1 MQVKR
6 SCLALLTSVVAVMGL
21 VPTVAADEGKHAA
34 GVTNPFADVVAP
46 GREGLVPGE
55 AGFGDNVIDNHAGA
69 GWVPTAD
76 PKARV
81 VVGGMRS
88 DREEI
93 PGGFSKEQADRAE
106 VQEAAERQ
114 GVGFRGVGQDCRTYW
129 PSPYKVCGAIRE
141 KYDQLGG
148 PQSFLTWPKSDELGV
163 PDGVGRRSEFVNGFI
178 YWHPTTGAHPVTTHF
193 SAVWARNGWEAGR
206 MGYPVSDEYGLG
218 DGVGRRQD
226 FQRAHVFGSLAGLA
240 SVEGRIFDRWVEI
253 GAEGGPLGYP
263 VADEAGTPDG
273 QGRFSRFTGGMVYWH
288 PRHGAHEI
296 LGSVLTQWSQMGYE
310 RSRLGYPV
318 SAPESNGA
326 FRLTQAFEN
335 GKLNGYESPVPE
347 LAQLLE
353 IDEAEIDAFYQEL
366 EEDFKAHGIDV
377 REGFLEAFRRGQESL
392 DFTDSFNPD
401 EYGIDPDQIV
411 RKDSFTLSRAC
422 TPPDFVKPGNERT
435 NRGDLFYSKAV
446 RYKVINHGHN
456 GIFVTSG
463 KADAEEIATV
473 EAVSPEKGVQR
484 LVGKERIGV
493 CKPVYLSVN
502 TDNSTRER
510 AATWAE
516 SKVGKGYQSN
526 FATTRIGKIDRDSY
540 NCSQLVWAAY
550 KHASGGG
557 LDIGEKFPYEPYQ
570 PAVYPKDILD
580 SHNTRIFR

>member
-1 MQVKR
+1 MHSMRGCIATLMV
-6 SCLALLTSVVAVMGL
+6 CAVLVCMGASVNAQEH
-21 VPTVAADEGKHAA
+21 TVSNDATGDAA
-34 GVTNPFADVVAP
+34 GVVEDANIHTVSP

-69 GWVPTAD
+69 GWVPTVD
-76 PKARV
+76 PKSRV

-273 QGRFSRFTGGMVYWH
+273 QGRFSDFLGGKIYWTPHTGAWEVTGLHLLEW
-288 PRHGAHEI
+288 ANE
-296 LGSVLTQWSQMGYE
+296 GYE
-310 RSRLGYPV
+310 KGRYGYPV
-318 SAPESNGA
+318 GPVGDIERMEATQPFQNGNIRQYVPGSANVGA
-326 FRLTQAFEN
+326 DL
-335 GKLNGYESPVPE
+335 S
-347 LAQLLE
+347 QLFTWN
-353 IDEAEIDAFYQEL
+353 I
-366 EEDFKAHGIDV
+366 EED
-377 REGFLEAFRRGQESL
+377 
-392 DFTDSFNPD
+392 
-401 EYGIDPDQIV
+401 
-411 RKDSFTLSRAC
+411 
-422 TPPDFVKPGNERT
+422 
-435 NRGDLFYSKAV
+435 
-446 RYKVINHGHN
+446 
-456 GIFVTSG
+456 
-463 KADAEEIATV
+463 
-473 EAVSPEKGVQR
+473 
-484 LVGKERIGV
+484 
-493 CKPVYLSVN
+493 
-502 TDNSTRER
+502 
-510 AATWAE
+510 
-516 SKVGKGYQSN
+516 
-526 FATTRIGKIDRDSY
+526 
-540 NCSQLVWAAY
+540 
-550 KHASGGG
+550 
-557 LDIGEKFPYEPYQ
+557 
-570 PAVYPKDILD
+570 
-580 SHNTRIFR
+580 